1 MAAAASKR
9 SADSDTECSVC
20 HELFKN
26 PKLLPCAHVLCRH
39 CLLSWLASN
48 PEALCPLCR
57 GAIADP
63 EEKSKTKG
71 WEKVVD
77 VLPDDVAMAALVEST
92 RVLRKDH
99 VCVVCHSAAVSICL
113 TCNDMM
119 CKPCGQAHTKYSMA
133 RDHKV
138 EDLSSM
144 TAEELAASQPDHCS
158 VHTSKPC
165 ELFCPTH
172 GAAICHLCA
181 SAKHRACPD
190 LTELAEAADKS
201 REELSQM
208 VTSLLTEEQQ
218 LEEAVAAL
226 ERHLEATEK
235 VVQEAVA
242 EIDWTCDQ
250 LENSV
255 KECRRRLKRMTLDA
269 KAKVKDTV
277 LDVKVTL
284 LDHRGRLTSHRRVA
298 DRTTRGATNKVMCD
312 VTRALRN
319 RVKDILV
326 TCGQLSVNWKSV
338 STVTL
343 TIDAAAVARIEK
355 ELSALGQVKVKPV
368 SISTRQQLDWRF
380 HTNHG
385 KNIVLSN
392 DGLTAER
399 VEDYDNGIVIA
410 DQPMVP
416 DVLYEVQL
424 DKVNEAYTI
433 CHLPCGVVLTDP
445 DHLRLPYT
453 AYNGWGSEGREAV
466 VISGAVFN
474 RGHMEK
480 NNLNDATHNLSEG
493 TRVGVMVT
501 TKAELH
507 LWVNGSDRGV
517 IATTVP
523 TPCFA
528 FFDLYCLY
536 TKVSVCPPRHVD

>member
-1 MAAAASKR
+1 MATAASTS

-63 EEKSKTKG
+63 KEKSKTKG
-71 WEKVVD
+71 WEEVVD
-77 VLPDDVAMAALVEST
+77 ALPDDVAMTALVEST
-92 RVLRKDH
+92 RVLSQDH
-99 VCVVCHSAAVSICL
+99 VCGGCKTAAVSICL
-113 TCNDMM
+113 NCNDMM
-119 CKPCGQAHTKYSMA
+119 CKSCSDLHTNFSA
-133 RDHKV
+133 TRHHKV

-158 VHTSKPC
+158 VHTCKPC

-218 LEEAVAAL
+218 LEEAVAEL

-242 EIDWTCDQ
+242 EIDRTCDK

-255 KECRRRLKRMTLDA
+255 KECRRRLKKMTLDA

-277 LDVKVTL
+277 LAVKVTL

-298 DRTTRGATNKVMCD
+298 DRTTRGTNNRGMCD
-312 VTRALRN
+312 VTRALRD

-326 TCGQLSVNWKSV
+326 TCGQRRADLKSV
-338 STVTL
+338 SMVTL
-343 TIDAAAVARIEK
+343 TIDAAVVARIEK

-368 SISTRQQLDWRF
+368 SIGTRQQQDWRF

-399 VEDYDNGIVIA
+399 VKDYYNGIVVA

-424 DKVNEAYTI
+424 DNVDKQFIV
-433 CHLPCGVVLTDP
+433 HLPCGVVLTDP
-445 DHLRLPYT
+445 DHLRLPGT
-453 AYNGWGSEGREAV
+453 AYYGWGSEAV
-466 VISGAVFN
+466 VISHAVFN
-474 RGHMEK
+474 RGHKEN
-480 NNLNDATHNLSEG
+480 NNLNKATHGLPEG

-528 FFDLYCLY
+528 FFDLRDTYN
-536 TKVSVCPPRHVD
+536 KASVLPPRHVD

>member
-1 MAAAASKR
+1 MATAAGTS
-9 SADSDTECSVC
+9 SADTETECSVC

-63 EEKSKTKG
+63 KEKSKTKG
-71 WEKVVD
+71 WEDVVNA
-77 VLPDDVAMAALVEST
+77 LPDDVAMAALVEST
-92 RVLRKDH
+92 RVLSQDH
-99 VCVVCHSAAVSICL
+99 VCVGCKSAAVSICL
-113 TCNDMM
+113 NCNDMM
-119 CKPCGQAHTKYSMA
+119 CKSCDDLHTKFSA
-133 RDHKV
+133 TRDHKV

-158 VHTSKPC
+158 VHTSNPC

-208 VTSLLTEEQQ
+208 VTSLLSEEQQ

-242 EIDWTCDQ
+242 EIDRTCDK
-250 LENSV
+250 LEKSV
-255 KECRRRLKRMTLDA
+255 KECRCRLKEMTLDA

-277 LDVKVTL
+277 LTVKVTL

-298 DRTTRGATNKVMCD
+298 NRTTRGSTNKGMCD
-312 VTRALRN
+312 VTRALRD
-319 RVKDILV
+319 RVNDILV
-326 TCGQLSVNWKSV
+326 TCCQRGADLKSV
-338 STVTL
+338 SMVTL
-343 TIDAAAVARIEK
+343 TIDAAAVSRIEK
-355 ELSALGQVKVKPV
+355 ELSELGQVKIIPASVGPV
-368 SISTRQQLDWRF
+368 QNLGWRF

-385 KNIVLSN
+385 ENIVLSN

-399 VEDYDNGIVIA
+399 VKDYDYGIVVA

-416 DVLYEVQL
+416 DVLYEIQIDKLDMKQL
-424 DKVNEAYTI
+424 QYF
-433 CHLPCGVVLTDP
+433 LPCGVVLTDP
-445 DHLRLPYT
+445 DHLRLSDT
-453 AYNGWGSEGREAV
+453 AYSGWRREAV
-466 VISGAVFN
+466 VISDAVYN
-474 RGHMEK
+474 RGHTED
-480 NNLNDATHNLSEG
+480 NNLNNATLDLSEG

-528 FFDLYCLY
+528 FFELFCQY
-536 TKVSVCPPRHVD
+536 KQVSILPPTRLG

>member
-1 MAAAASKR
+1 
-9 SADSDTECSVC
+9 
-20 HELFKN
+20 
-26 PKLLPCAHVLCRH
+26 
-39 CLLSWLASN
+39 
-48 PEALCPLCR
+48 
-57 GAIADP
+57 
-63 EEKSKTKG
+63 
-71 WEKVVD
+71 
-77 VLPDDVAMAALVEST
+77 
-92 RVLRKDH
+92 
-99 VCVVCHSAAVSICL
+99 
-113 TCNDMM
+113 MM
-119 CKPCGQAHTKYSMA
+119 CQSCSDLHTRFSA
-133 RDHKV
+133 ISHHKV
-138 EDLSSM
+138 EDLSNM
-144 TAEELAASQPDHCS
+144 TAEKLAASQPDHCS

-242 EIDWTCDQ
+242 EIDRTCDK

-255 KECRRRLKRMTLDA
+255 KECRRRLKELTLDA

-277 LDVKVTL
+277 LAVNVTL

-298 DRTTRGATNKVMCD
+298 DRTTRGSTNKGMCD
-312 VTRALRN
+312 VTRALRD

-326 TCGQLSVNWKSV
+326 TCGQRRADFKSV
-338 STVTL
+338 SMVTL

-355 ELSALGQVKVKPV
+355 ELSELGQVKIRPASVGPV
-368 SISTRQQLDWRF
+368 QNLGWCF

-385 KNIVLSN
+385 EDIVLSN

-399 VEDYDNGIVIA
+399 VRGYKNGIVVA

-416 DVLYEVQL
+416 DVLYEIRI
-424 DKVNEAYTI
+424 DKRDPQYGSCN
-433 CHLPCGVVLTDP
+433 LPCGVVLTDP
-445 DHLRLPYT
+445 DHLRLPDT
-453 AYNGWGSEGREAV
+453 AVNGWGSEAV
-466 VISGAVFN
+466 VISDAVFN
-474 RGHMEK
+474 REHTDN
-480 NNLNDATHNLSEG
+480 NNLNNATYNLSEG

-528 FFDLYCLY
+528 FFDLLFMY
-536 TKVSVCPPRHVD
+536 KRVSILPSTHLGLERNTEIHSPMSGRRDI